1 VSEESTSPRKLNARR
16 KVRIIWNTDTNG
28 QTKLGRQPAQL
39 RSKTCVHLRCLHWP
53 RVCVLGNQLDSPC
66 LEFSAGDDFPCST
79 LQVVKVPHRLA
90 GDVDASPETDEE
102 YRCNY

>member
-1 VSEESTSPRKLNARR
+1 M
-16 KVRIIWNTDTNG
+16 
-28 QTKLGRQPAQL
+28 LGD
-39 RSKTCVHLRCLHWP
+39 
-53 RVCVLGNQLDSPC
+53 QLDSPR

-102 YRCNY
+102 VPDVTIDEAFTRAIPPNAAGEPQPRKPRT